1 MMKVTFKHASHRP
14 VLAPNIPEALKMAEL
29 SDVHWM
35 AELTESGDFDVKALT
50 KGKEW
55 VSIAHACLVTAP
67 A

>member
-1 MMKVTFKHASHRP
+1 
-14 VLAPNIPEALKMAEL
+14 MAEL

-50 KGKEW
+50 KGKKW